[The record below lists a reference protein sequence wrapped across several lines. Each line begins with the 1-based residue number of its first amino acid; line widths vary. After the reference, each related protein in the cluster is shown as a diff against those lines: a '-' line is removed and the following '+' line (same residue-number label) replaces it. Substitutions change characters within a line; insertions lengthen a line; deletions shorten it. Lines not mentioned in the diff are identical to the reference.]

1 MPALLRTEAAVRAH
15 LLDVRSY
22 SVALDVTQGDHTFRS
37 TTVIR
42 FGCAEP
48 GAQSFVE
55 LEPETLLRAEL
66 NGLPLDLGTHE
77 GNRLPLAA
85 LAAENE
91 LLVEADMVYSRT
103 AEGLH
108 RFTDPA
114 DGAAYVYATCAPDL
128 GPKVFACFDQ
138 PDLKAP
144 FTFTVTAPDDWTV
157 IGNGKAGQLT
167 DGRWEIA
174 PVGPISP
181 YLVTVVGGPLH
192 SVHAEHDGIPLGL
205 YSRRSLAAELDR
217 EAEELFTVTRA
228 SFDRLHELFEERYP
242 FGGYD
247 QVFVPEFNW
256 GAMENP
262 GCVVFQDEMLFRSA
276 PTGVQRAMRAV
287 VVCHEMAHMWFG
299 DLVTLAWWDDVWLNE
314 SFAEMLGHRI
324 AAETVGDDG
333 IWTLFAACRKGWGY
347 DADQRP
353 STHPVAATGAASAAE
368 ALSNF
373 DGISYAK
380 GAATLRQLVHWLG
393 DERFFA
399 GLNAYFAEHRWGNA
413 ELGDFLAA
421 LSGADGPKAADGGSG
436 DPEDGPD
443 VLGWADR
450 WLRTTG
456 VDTLRIE
463 VDAQDGTLNSATLV
477 NDGSRPH
484 RVRIGVYA
492 WEGDAIVARRRL
504 DAEVGPGARTP
515 LPELAG
521 TARPALLLPNDG
533 DLSWA
538 RIRLDE
544 HSATTVADSLS
555 AVTDELARAI
565 LWEHARDLA
574 RCAELSADGYLRLV
588 AAHLPGESAD
598 SIVEAVLTFALD
610 HVVARYLA
618 PADRPE
624 ALVLLGDTARALLT
638 RPGAGRGLRIAA
650 LQTVI
655 ATASGEEQLAEL
667 TGWLAGRDLPHSR
680 ADGQADGQAHG
691 AADGQAHD
699 AADRLEFDAK
709 LRWAALTRLAAL
721 GAADEGQI
729 AAELSADPSNTGEQ
743 GAARARA
750 ALADDAAKERAWE
763 LLFTPGALSNHQL
776 TATAGGFWRSGS
788 PSTQQAYVRRYF
800 EQIAAAGERGGAI
813 AKALGSALFPAGAA
827 DATTISA
834 AEQCLARTDLAP
846 HLRRF
851 LADGLDDLRR
861 AAAHRS

>member
-1 MPALLRTEAAVRAH
+1 MQALLRTEATVRAH
-15 LLDVRSY
+15 LLEVRSY
-22 SVALDVTQGDHTFRS
+22 HVALDVTRGERTFRS
-37 TTVIR
+37 TSVIR
-42 FGCAEP
+42 FGCTEP
-48 GAQSFVE
+48 GAPSFVQI
-55 LEPETLLRAEL
+55 EPEVLLRAEL
-66 NGLPLDLGTHE
+66 NGRPLDPATLD
-77 GNRLPLAA
+77 GNRLPLPE

-91 LLVEADMVYSRT
+91 LLVEADMAYSHT

-114 DGAAYVYATCAPDL
+114 DGAGYVYASCGPDL
-128 GPKVFACFDQ
+128 APKVFACFDQ

-144 FTFTVTAPDDWTV
+144 FTFSVTAPADWTV
-157 IGNGKAGQLT
+157 IGNGTAGQLA

-181 YLVTVVGGPLH
+181 YLITVVGGPLH
-192 SVHAEHDGIPLGL
+192 AVRADHDGIPLGL
-205 YSRRSLAAELDR
+205 YARRSLAAELDR
-217 EAEELFTVTRA
+217 EAAELFEVTRA

-262 GCVVFQDEMLFRSA
+262 GCVVFRDELLFRSA
-276 PTGVQRAMRAV
+276 PTDAQRALRAI

-324 AAETVGDDG
+324 AAEATRYTGA
-333 IWTLFAACRKGWGY
+333 WTIFAARRKGWGY

-353 STHPVAATGAASAAE
+353 TTHPIAASAAASAAE
-368 ALSNF
+368 ALANF

-380 GAATLRQLVHWLG
+380 GASALRQLTHWLG

-399 GLNAYFAEHRWGNA
+399 GLNAYFAKHRWGNA
-413 ELGDFLAA
+413 ELGDFLTA
-421 LSGADGPKAADGGSG
+421 LSST
-436 DPEDGPD
+436 DGPD
-443 VLGWADR
+443 VPDWADQ

-463 VDAQDGTLNSATLV
+463 VQEQDGVLGSATLV

-484 RVRIGVYA
+484 RVRIGVYER
-492 WEGDAIVARRRL
+492 EGEAIVVRRRL

-515 LPELAG
+515 LPELIGAG
-521 TARPALLLPNDG
+521 RPALLLPNDG

-544 HSATTVADSLS
+544 HSAATVTASLS
-555 AVTDELARAI
+555 AVTDELARAV
-565 LWEHARDLA
+565 LWEHARDLT

-588 AAHLPGESAD
+588 AAHLPSESAD
-598 SIVEAVLTFALD
+598 SIVEAVLAFAAD

-618 PADRPE
+618 PADRPQ
-624 ALVLLGDTARALLT
+624 ALLLLGATARALLA
-638 RPGAGRGLRIAA
+638 RPDAGQGLRIAA
-650 LQTVI
+650 LRTVI
-655 ATASGEEQLAEL
+655 ATASGDEQLAEL
-667 TGWLAGRDLPHSR
+667 TGWLAGHDLPS
-680 ADGQADGQAHG
+680 G
-691 AADGQAHD
+691 
-699 AADRLEFDAK
+699 LTFDADQ
-709 LRWAALTRLAAL
+709 RWAALARLAAA
-721 GAADEGQI
+721 GAADEERI
-729 AAELSADPSNTGEQ
+729 AAELAADPTNTGEQ

-750 ALADDAAKERAWE
+750 ALAHDAAKERAWQQ
-763 LLFTPGALSNHQL
+763 LFSPETLSNHL
-776 TATAGGFWRSGS
+776 LVATAEGFWRSGD
-788 PSTQQAYVRRYF
+788 PQTQQAYVRRYF
-800 EQIAAAGERGGAI
+800 DQIPTAGERGGAV
-813 AKALGSALFPAGAA
+813 AKALATTLFPAGAA
-827 DATTISA
+827 EAATISA
-834 AEQCLARTDLAP
+834 AEECLARTDLAP